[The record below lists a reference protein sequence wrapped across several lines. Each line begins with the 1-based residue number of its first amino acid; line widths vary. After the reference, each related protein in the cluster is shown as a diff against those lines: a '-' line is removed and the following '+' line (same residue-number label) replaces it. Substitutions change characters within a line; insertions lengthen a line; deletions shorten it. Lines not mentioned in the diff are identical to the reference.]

1 MELLLLSLVY
11 NIHFKE
17 VFISK
22 PDITTLSF
30 IGVGLLKQR
39 NVYDSQIKEIDPDL
53 VFDMEPLLLLPA
65 RMQGTP
71 CLLLKEAGPVS
82 HGVYGARS
90 SLLGAGV
97 GSTLHG
103 LSRCVRSSPLA
114 TTFSPKAWASR
125 SLSPL
130 AGA

>member
-39 NVYDSQIKEIDPDL
+39 NVYDSQIKEIWS
-53 VFDMEPLLLLPA
+53 
-65 RMQGTP
+65 R
-71 CLLLKEAGPVS
+71 
-82 HGVYGARS
+82 YS
-90 SLLGAGV
+90 SK
-97 GSTLHG
+97 S
-103 LSRCVRSSPLA
+103 
-114 TTFSPKAWASR
+114 
-125 SLSPL
+125 
-130 AGA
+130 